1 MNKNVKFEVVT
12 KRDVAMMKAFITF
25 VNRVKHPRVSFNF
38 VLFGL
43 LIIFMPFTANTKLI
57 FAVMCYVIGGF
68 MVLMGLFRHYIPLM
82 AAKTK
87 DTDYLEGVEYAYR
100 FGKTDITVYR
110 DGETYMLV
118 GSYQNVTSFFSDEY
132 YYYLGVKNEDL
143 FVLPKNRFTVGDAAD
158 FEMFITEKSN
168 EQCRFVPVTVKNKLI
183 RAKNN
188 IVSNVKGMNATFEE
202 KFEQQKRK

>member
-1 MNKNVKFEVVT
+1 MNKNVKFEVIT

-38 VLFGL
+38 IFFGL
-43 LIIFMPFTANTKLI
+43 LIVFMPFTADTKLV

-87 DTDYLEGVEYAYR
+87 DADYLEGVEYTYS
-100 FGKTDITVYR
+100 FDKKDITVYR
-110 DGETYMLV
+110 DGEVYMLV

-132 YYYLGVKNEDL
+132 YYYLGVNNEDM

-158 FEMFITEKSN
+158 FEVFITEKSN
-168 EQCRFVPVTVKNKLI
+168 EKCRFIPVTIKNKLI
-183 RAKNN
+183 KAKQNFMTN
-188 IVSNVKGMNATFEE
+188 MQNMKNQL
-202 KFEQQKRK
+202 EQK